1 MGNEAKCAVR
11 ANGKRVEGKALL
23 ETAEI
28 IFRSGALRLKIP
40 FAEMKSV
47 KAVDGELR
55 MQSADGAVIFEIG
68 PQADKWAH
76 KILNPKS
83 RMEKLGV
90 KPGTKVT
97 VIGKLE
103 SDFAA
108 ELETI
113 SADVAHGLIAK
124 DADFIFLAAE
134 SQKELA
140 RATNIAKVMRGAA
153 ALWIVYPKGRKDISE
168 NEVLRVGRQAGL
180 KDVKV
185 VGFSTTHTALKFVVP
200 VEKR

>member
-1 MGNEAKCAVR
+1 M
-11 ANGKRVEGKALL
+11 NGKRAEGKALL

-28 IFRSGALRLKIP
+28 IFRSEGLRLKIP
-40 FAEMKSV
+40 FAQMKSV

-55 MQSADGAVIFEIG
+55 MQSADGAITLELG
-68 PQADKWAH
+68 PHAAKWAH

-90 KPGTKVT
+90 KQGEKVT

-103 SDFAA
+103 AEFEA
-108 ELETI
+108 ELRKI
-113 SADVAHGLIAK
+113 SADVAHGAIAK
-124 DADFIFLAAE
+124 DAEYIFLAAE

-140 RATNIAKVMRGAA
+140 RATNIAKVMRGAV
-153 ALWIVYPKGRKDISE
+153 ALWIVYPKGRKDIAE
-168 NEVLRVGRQAGL
+168 KDVLRVARQAGL

-185 VGFSTTHTALKFVVP
+185 VGFSPTHTALKFVVP
-200 VEKR
+200 LDKR

>member
-1 MGNEAKCAVR
+1 MGSEAKCAVR
-11 ANGKRVEGKALL
+11 VNGKRVEGKALL

-28 IFRSGALRLKIP
+28 IFRSDALRLKIP
-40 FAEMKSV
+40 FAQMKSV

-55 MQSADGAVIFEIG
+55 MQSADGAVVFEIG
-68 PQADKWAH
+68 PRAEKWAH

-83 RMEKLGV
+83 RIEKLEV

-97 VIGKLE
+97 VIGKME
-103 SDFAA
+103 AEFEA
-108 ELETI
+108 ELEKI
-113 SADVAHGLIAK
+113 PVDVAHGAIAK
-124 DADFIFLAAE
+124 DAKCIFLTAE

-140 RATNIAKVMRGAA
+140 RATNIAKVMRGAV
-153 ALWIVYPKGRKDISE
+153 ALWIVYPKGRKDITE
-168 NEVLRVGRQAGL
+168 NDVLRVGRQAGL

-185 VGFSTTHTALKFVVP
+185 VGFSLTHTALKFVVP